1 MRGIF
6 SKLNISKA
14 LLTRGLSLVVV
25 FATLVAS
32 YAALSMNATLGWFA
46 KNEKVTASG
55 MITQAYAA
63 SFKVSYVQL
72 TPGKDENG
80 TATVVRTPV
89 ENPSQIIANMKV
101 PGQEVTFEITIQ
113 STGVYDV
120 KLTGVGLEAPGVDD
134 ELPKVTVSGTDVQY
148 HYLSTQLTTQVLSV
162 TDSDSELSLKS
173 GTQVEP
179 PRVLRD
185 TDGTGR
191 RINYFDWLN
200 QDVAVLSSGESIVL
214 TVKISFVDQVYNGGN
229 QNVFKNFG
237 ERDENGKPI
246 NGYCGRQLFITW
258 DD

>member
-72 TPGKDENG
+72 TPGKNESG
-80 TATVVRTPV
+80 EATEVRTPV

-134 ELPKVTVSGTDVQY
+134 ELPKVTGSGTDVQY
-148 HYLSTQLTTQVLSV
+148 HYLSTQLTTQVVRVDTTGNSN
-162 TDSDSELSLKS
+162 LSLKS
-173 GTQVEP
+173 GETEK
-179 PRVLRD
+179 RFLRG

-191 RINYFDWLN
+191 KINYFDWLN
-200 QDVAVLSSGESIVL
+200 QDVAVLSSGESITF
-214 TVKISFVDQVYNGGN
+214 TVKISFVDQTYNGGN

-237 ERDENGKPI
+237 ERDENGRPI